1 MSVNYKPKVVTDNL
15 ILYLDAANSKSLVN
29 SSANFVDIATNRTS
43 TMTGS
48 YGYNTSLYST
58 PVLELNN
65 NATSSGG
72 QVQVVTDDLNTIAV
86 NHNFTVMFAAKKNF
100 FGLAGSNNGNSQLF
114 QGVVNGYN
122 SGWRII
128 ETSQGTPGGVFTGRQ
143 AWSFGYTDITTNIQ
157 VQDTVGSTN
166 RMCIVAFTVSPTTI
180 SGFVNGNTSSINN
193 PRSYV
198 SGTSQPRISWIGAG
212 AGSWNGLIGFW
223 MIYNRALTSEE
234 VLQNYDSLRNRYGL

>member
-1 MSVNYKPKVVTDNL
+1 MSTHYNPKIVTDNL
-15 ILYLDAANSKSLVN
+15 ILCLDPANRKSLVAA
-29 SSANFVDIATNRTS
+29 SSNFIDSVNARTS
-43 TMTGS
+43 TIVGS

-65 NATSSGG
+65 NGTSSDG

-100 FGLAGSNNGNSQLF
+100 FGVAGNNNGVSQLF
-114 QGVVNGYN
+114 QGVVNGYT
-122 SGWRII
+122 SGWRIT

-143 AWSFGYTDITTNIQ
+143 NWGFGYVDIATSIA

-166 RMCIVAFTVSPTTI
+166 RMCICAFTVAPTTI

-193 PRSYV
+193 PRSYI
-198 SGTSQPRISWIGAG
+198 SGASTPRISFTGAG
-212 AGSWNGLIGFW
+212 AGSWNGLLGFF

-234 VLQNYDSLRNRYGL
+234 TQQNYEALKNRYGL

>member
-29 SSANFVDIATNRTS
+29 SSSNFVDIATRRTS

-48 YGYNTSLYST
+48 YGYNSSLYSV

-65 NATSSGG
+65 NGTSSDG

-86 NHNFTVMFAAKKNF
+86 NQNFTVMFAAKKNF
-100 FGLAGSNNGNSQLF
+100 FGLAGGNNGNSQLF
-114 QGVVNGYN
+114 QGATNGYAD
-122 SGWRII
+122 GWRVI
-128 ETSQGTPGGVFTGRQ
+128 ETNQGTPGGVFSGRQ
-143 AWSFGYTDITTNIQ
+143 NWSFGYNDIATALT
-157 VQDTVGSTN
+157 VQDTVGSIN
-166 RMCIVAFTVSPTTI
+166 RMCIVAFSVSPTTI

-198 SGTSQPRISWIGAG
+198 SGPSLPRISWTGAG
-212 AGSWNGLIGFW
+212 GGSWNGLVGFL
-223 MIYNRALTSEE
+223 MIYNRALTFEE

>member
-1 MSVNYKPKVVTDNL
+1 
-15 ILYLDAANSKSLVN
+15 
-29 SSANFVDIATNRTS
+29 
-43 TMTGS
+43 
-48 YGYNTSLYST
+48 
-58 PVLELNN
+58 
-65 NATSSGG
+65 
-72 QVQVVTDDLNTIAV
+72 
-86 NHNFTVMFAAKKNF
+86 MFAAKKNF
-100 FGLAGSNNGNSQLF
+100 FGLAGNNNGNSQLF

-122 SGWRII
+122 SGWRIT

-143 AWSFGYTDITTNIQ
+143 AWGFGYTDLTTNIQ

-198 SGTSQPRISWIGAG
+198 SGTSQPRISWTNAG
-212 AGSWNGLIGFW
+212 SGSWNGLIGFW